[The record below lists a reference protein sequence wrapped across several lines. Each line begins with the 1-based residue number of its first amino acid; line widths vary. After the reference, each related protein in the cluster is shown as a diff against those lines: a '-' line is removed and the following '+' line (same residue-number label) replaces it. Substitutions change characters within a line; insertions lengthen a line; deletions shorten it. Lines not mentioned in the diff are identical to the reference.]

1 MRTADYLDG
10 HMLIAMPGMGDPR
23 FDHSV
28 IYMCAHSPEGAMG
41 LVVNKLADQMTFP
54 DLLEQLNLPGGVS
67 DDSIQV
73 HFGGP
78 VEESRGFVLHSND
91 YSQDGSMP
99 VDEEMALTASVD
111 VLKAISL
118 GQGPK
123 MSMLALGYAGWGP
136 GQLDAEIQANAW
148 LHLASNDELVF
159 GADQASKWSQ
169 AVTML
174 GIDLSLLSTTAGHA

>member
-1 MRTADYLDG
+1 MTNADYLDG
-10 HMLIAMPGMGDPR
+10 QLLIAMPGMGDPR
-23 FDHSV
+23 FDHAV

-41 LVVNKLADQMTFP
+41 LVVNKLADNITFP
-54 DLLEQLNLPGGVS
+54 DLLEQLDIPVG
-67 DDSIQV
+67 DPREAIQV

>member
-1 MRTADYLDG
+1 MQQADYLDG
-10 HMLIAMPGMGDPR
+10 HLLVAMPGMGDPR

-41 LVVNKLADQMTFP
+41 LVVNKLADQITFP
-54 DLLEQLNLPGGVS
+54 DLLDQLNLPVASGT
-67 DDSIQV
+67 DNIQV

-91 YSQDGSMP
+91 YAQDGSMP
-99 VDEEMALTASVD
+99 VDENMALTASVE
-111 VLKAISL
+111 VLRAISA
-118 GQGPK
+118 GEGPK
-123 MSMLALGYAGWGP
+123 MSLLALGYAGWGP

-148 LHLASNDELVF
+148 LHLESNDDLVF
-159 GADQASKWSQ
+159 GVNQESKWSQ

-174 GIDLSLLSTTAGHA
+174 GIDLTLLSTTAGHA

>member
-1 MRTADYLDG
+1 MPNADYLDG
-10 HMLIAMPGMGDPR
+10 QLLIAMPGMGDPR
-23 FDHSV
+23 FDHAV

-54 DLLEQLNLPGGVS
+54 DLLDQLDIPVGNS
-67 DDSIQV
+67 DNSIQV

-99 VDEEMALTASVD
+99 VDENMALTASVD
-111 VLKAISL
+111 VLRAMSV
-118 GQGPK
+118 GEGPI

-148 LHLASNDELVF
+148 LHIEYNDDLVF
-159 GADQASKWSQ
+159 GNNQESKWSQ

-174 GIDLSLLSTTAGHA
+174 GIDLTMLFTTAGHA